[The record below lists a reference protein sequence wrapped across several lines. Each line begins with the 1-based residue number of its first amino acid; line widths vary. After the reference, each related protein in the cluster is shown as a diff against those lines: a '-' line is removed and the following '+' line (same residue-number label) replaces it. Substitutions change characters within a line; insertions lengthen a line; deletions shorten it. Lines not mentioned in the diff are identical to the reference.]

1 MTDGNQVMDEALNR
15 LHRTGPEWSGRLS
28 NHGPMVVEAM
38 IRHGHGDGV
47 EGWLD
52 WYETRLD
59 PTPTT
64 SQHIKGD
71 EWVDALGDPS
81 RLGDWADFFDNEL
94 AEHRW
99 LDALAIWWP
108 RLLPGLAA
116 SATHSVIRVGHAV
129 EALRDQGISQTR
141 LAELGQALAYWA
153 GRWLPI
159 PNSAPPSGSLEIA
172 QALES
177 LPALGGKQTAFPG
190 LLSMLGSDA
199 RWPEAAAAL
208 QPNSIPAAAH
218 DQLVMLVTAAT
229 LHYRTHAHG
238 SPIMLVHA
246 ATAPNAVLRVLP
258 SLHESL
264 WEPSLHAAWTASA
277 AITMIYNPA
286 AALGRTEERSDSV
299 IASAADVFALAV
311 DHRDEHVIKLA
322 DTALDVYSWTANSDA
337 LAAVRRAASLI
348 KKG

>member
-1 MTDGNQVMDEALNR
+1 MADGNQAMDEALSR

-59 PTPTT
+59 PAPTT

-94 AEHRW
+94 AEHPW

-129 EALRDQGISQTR
+129 EALRDQGMSQTR

-159 PNSAPPSGSLEIA
+159 PNSSPPSGSLEIA

-177 LPALGGKQTAFPG
+177 LPALGGKQIAFPE
-190 LLSMLGSDA
+190 LLTLLGSDA
-199 RWPEAAAAL
+199 RWPAAAAAL
-208 QPNSIPAAAH
+208 DPNRTPGAVH
-218 DQLVMLVTAAT
+218 DQLVALVTAAT

-258 SLHESL
+258 SLHKSL
-264 WEPSLHAAWTASA
+264 WEPSLHAAWMASA

-286 AALGRTEERSDSV
+286 AGFDPSPERSDSLTG
-299 IASAADVFALAV
+299 SAADVFALAV

-322 DTALDVYSWTANSDA
+322 DTALDVYSWTANPDA
-337 LAAVRRAASLI
+337 LAAVRRAAKLI